1 MRLLLLNGVYGAP
14 EHFDS
19 LREALAPE
27 IETKVFPLRR
37 EGLPD
42 PDSGTG
48 FAPLV
53 ERLDREIAAFTGP
66 LAAGPTAL
74 LGFSLGG
81 ALALEY
87 ALAHPGRLAA
97 LVLVNAFARYEGGA
111 LQVASSQMLHGMPP
125 AWAHPSLAAR
135 LVHRLDWVK
144 RGLFHR
150 EAPLETIE
158 QGMRAAVRE
167 VKHEDVR
174 FQLAHLGLPFP
185 VGHER
190 RLAALAESTPV
201 LLVASRD
208 DMVVPSRHTDR
219 LAAAMPAAKR
229 LPLFEGGHAFFQ
241 HDARRLGSAVRSFL
255 AESVR

>member
-125 AWAHPSLAAR
+125 AWAHSPRAWCIGSIGSSGACSIAKPRSRRSSKGCAPRCAR
-135 LVHRLDWVK
+135 
-144 RGLFHR
+144 
-150 EAPLETIE
+150 
-158 QGMRAAVRE
+158 
-167 VKHEDVR
+167 
-174 FQLAHLGLPFP
+174 
-185 VGHER
+185 
-190 RLAALAESTPV
+190 
-201 LLVASRD
+201 
-208 DMVVPSRHTDR
+208 
-219 LAAAMPAAKR
+219 
-229 LPLFEGGHAFFQ
+229 
-241 HDARRLGSAVRSFL
+241 
-255 AESVR
+255 